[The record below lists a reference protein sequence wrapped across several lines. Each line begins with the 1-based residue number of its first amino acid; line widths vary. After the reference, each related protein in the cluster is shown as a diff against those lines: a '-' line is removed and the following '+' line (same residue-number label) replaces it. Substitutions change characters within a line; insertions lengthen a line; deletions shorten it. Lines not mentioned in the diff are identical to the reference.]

1 MTVDVARLAKL
12 AQMTVD
18 QKEAVQLSQGFK
30 DTLKAIDL
38 LNRLDTSKLGSSFQ
52 VTSLTNVFR
61 EDKIDH
67 SRVLTQTQALANAKN
82 SYHGYFVVPAILYET

>member
-18 QKEAVQLSQGFK
+18 RKEAVQLSQGFK
-30 DTLKAIDL
+30 DTLKAINL
-38 LNRLDTSKLGSSFQ
+38 LNRLDTTKFASSFQ

-61 EDKIDH
+61 EDKIDK
-67 SRVLTQTQALANAKN
+67 SRILTQAQALANAKH
-82 SYHGYFVVPAILYET
+82 SYQGYFVVPAILYET